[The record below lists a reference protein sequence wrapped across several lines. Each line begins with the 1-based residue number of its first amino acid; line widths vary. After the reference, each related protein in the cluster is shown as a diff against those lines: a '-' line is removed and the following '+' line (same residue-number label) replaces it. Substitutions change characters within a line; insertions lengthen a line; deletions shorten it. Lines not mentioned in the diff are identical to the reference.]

1 MRIAR
6 RMTPL
11 VAFLVLLAL
20 VVPALAQSG
29 GGYDLTWSTIDG
41 GGGELSGGDYS
52 LAGTIGQPEPGALS
66 GGGYYAEGGFWA
78 MFSQSVFRIFLPLVL
93 RNSP

>member
-1 MRIAR
+1 MIIAR
-6 RMTPL
+6 RISPL
-11 VAFLVLLAL
+11 LAFLVLLAL

-41 GGGELSGGDYS
+41 GGGALAGGDYS
-52 LAGTIGQPEPGALS
+52 LTGTVGQPEPGELA
-66 GGGYYAEGGFWA
+66 GGAYSAVGGFWA
-78 MFSQSVFRIFLPLVL
+78 MFSETVYRIFLPLVL